1 MRQPDDT
8 KTGEICAMD
17 LAGPVPARPTA
28 KELAAA
34 RAASYKERHNVVAL
48 TIQLPAA
55 LHAEFVAFV
64 ADKGKGKSKSD
75 IIAKLIA
82 SQLLRKR

>member
-1 MRQPDDT
+1 MRQPDDN

-34 RAASYKERHNVVAL
+34 RAASYRERHGQAV
-48 TIQLPAA
+48 TIYLPPDVLAA
-55 LHAEFVAFV
+55 FASKCEATGQ
-64 ADKGKGKSKSD
+64 KKSAV
-75 IIAKLIA
+75 IQRLIET
-82 SQLLRKR
+82 QFLRKR